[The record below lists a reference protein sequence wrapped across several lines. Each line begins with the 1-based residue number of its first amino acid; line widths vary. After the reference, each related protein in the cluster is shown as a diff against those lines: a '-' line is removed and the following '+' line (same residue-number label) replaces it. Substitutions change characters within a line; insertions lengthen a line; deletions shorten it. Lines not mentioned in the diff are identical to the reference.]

1 MYDRHLTAIYSAVPH
16 RHGAGRFRVSLFEQ
30 DRPFLDALGA
40 KARAELLALGT
51 PRDYEPG
58 TLLLRERSGTSY
70 VIAILDGWAAV
81 TTGTERGN
89 RLILAL
95 RGAGAIVGEMA
106 ALDRGTR
113 SATVGAL
120 DRVRAVVLTG
130 DRFRRYLAGHPAAGE
145 LVLRQLSNRLRGADA
160 ERRALASETVLQR
173 LAARLVE
180 LADRTGLAW
189 RRRDRHRPAAVRPG
203 GGGRRDPGGR
213 RQGAAAAAGA
223 GCRPHRPPQADHRR
237 PRAAAAAGGRTRR
250 TALPVCVSGYIQ
262 PGSPAGS

>member
-1 MYDRHLTAIYSAVPH
+1 M
-16 RHGAGRFRVSLFEQ
+16 SLFEQ

-180 LADRTGLAW
+180 LADRTGRPGDGGTVIDLPQYDLA
-189 RRRDRHRPAAVRPG
+189 AAVGATREAVAKALRLLREQG
-203 GGGRRDPGGR
+203 VVRTAHRRLTIADPEPLR
-213 RQGAAAAAGA
+213 LLAAGR
-223 GCRPHRPPQADHRR
+223 GEPP
-237 PRAAAAAGGRTRR
+237 
-250 TALPVCVSGYIQ
+250 
-262 PGSPAGS
+262 SPYV